1 MKPKRRF
8 MCVNNGRGDDMSKL
22 YAQLSYEQVVRKYA
36 QTVSSACM
44 MRLQNWADAEDCF
57 QNTFIK
63 LYRKAPEFKD
73 ESHLKAWLLRVAI
86 NECKNCIRDNR
97 RHLSLEAALEI
108 PAPSAEDD
116 ADLSWAL
123 MKLAPEYREA
133 VYLYYVERM
142 RVSEIADILG
152 KKQNTVK
159 TLLHR
164 GREKLRK
171 IYGGEGK

>member
-1 MKPKRRF
+1 
-8 MCVNNGRGDDMSKL
+8 MCIYSEGGNKMGKNDSNL
-22 YAQLSYEQVVRKYA
+22 YAGLSYEQTVRKYA
-36 QTVSSACM
+36 QNVSSACM

-63 LYRKAPEFKD
+63 LYQKSPDFKD

-86 NECKNCIRDNR
+86 NECKNLLRDSR
-97 RHLSLEAALEI
+97 RHLSLDAALQL

-123 MKLAPEYREA
+123 MKLDPDYRE
-133 VYLYYVERM
+133 VIYLHYVEQMKVR
-142 RVSEIADILG
+142 EIADVLG
-152 KKQNTVK
+152 KNPNTVK

-164 GREKLRK
+164 GREKLK
-171 IYGGEGK
+171 AIYSGGDGR

>member
-1 MKPKRRF
+1 
-8 MCVNNGRGDDMSKL
+8 MCIYSEGGNKMGKNDSNL
-22 YAQLSYEQVVRKYA
+22 YAGLSYEQTVRKYA
-36 QTVSSACM
+36 QNVSSACM

-63 LYRKAPEFKD
+63 LYQKSPDFKD

-86 NECKNCIRDNR
+86 NECKNLLRDSR
-97 RHLSLEAALEI
+97 RHLSLDAALQI

-123 MKLAPEYREA
+123 MKLDPDYRE
-133 VYLYYVERM
+133 VIYLYYVEQMKVR
-142 RVSEIADILG
+142 EIADVLG
-152 KKQNTVK
+152 KNPNTVK

-164 GREKLRK
+164 GREKLK
-171 IYGGEGK
+171 AIYSGGDGR